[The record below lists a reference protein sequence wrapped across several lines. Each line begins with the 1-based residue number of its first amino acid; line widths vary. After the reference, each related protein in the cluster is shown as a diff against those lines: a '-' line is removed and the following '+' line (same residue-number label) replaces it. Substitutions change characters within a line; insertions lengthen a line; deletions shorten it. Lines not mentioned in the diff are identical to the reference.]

1 MQDGEPEINCSGKR
15 VYETKFTDKDKGR
28 STCRYIDKS
37 NGRCDSCTND
47 KSKGKG
53 RSGRIVIT
61 VEIMYM
67 KAGEKIN
74 VAVSVKIEIK
84 ELL

>member
-1 MQDGEPEINCSGKR
+1 MQDIWKLKISVAVKR
-15 VYETKFTDKDKGR
+15 YITIKRIDKDKGR

-53 RSGRIVIT
+53 RSRRIVIT

-67 KAGEKIN
+67 KHISYGG
-74 VAVSVKIEIK
+74 VQF
-84 ELL
+84 